1 MRYAIGD
8 IHGGSRT
15 LRALLAAIGLHMG
28 DRLYLLGDYVD
39 RGNDSRG
46 VLDTILALTAAGH
59 DIRPLRGNHDDMFL
73 RCLQGHHDRFSLAW
87 RQQWGE
93 QTLASFG
100 AADCSAVPPTYTQ
113 LLAATPLIGIEDDFV
128 LVHAGLDMHAPDPLT
143 DTEGDFLLWGDA
155 LVVDRQR
162 LGGRRLITGHRIRR
176 LAEVKASLQ
185 RDHICLDNG
194 AFTAQLPDYGHLAA
208 LNLDTMVLTLQPWL
222 DGETVW

>member
-15 LRALLAAIGLHMG
+15 LRALLAAIGLHKD

-46 VLDTILALTAAGH
+46 VLDLIRELTAQGH
-59 DIRPLRGNHDDMFL
+59 DVRPLRGNHDDMFL
-73 RCLQGHHDRFSLAW
+73 RCLQENHDRFSLAW

-100 AADCSAVPPTYTQ
+100 AEDCRAVPPLYAE
-113 LLAATPLIGIEDDFV
+113 LLAAMPLIRLDADFV
-128 LVHAGLDMHAPDPLT
+128 LVHAGLDMHAPDPIADT
-143 DTEGDFLLWGDA
+143 DDNFLLWGDA
-155 LVVDRQR
+155 LLVDRQR
-162 LGGRRLITGHRIRR
+162 LGGRRLITGHRINR
-176 LAEVKASLQ
+176 LAEIKASLQ

-208 LNLDTMVLTLQPWL
+208 LNLDTMELILQLWL